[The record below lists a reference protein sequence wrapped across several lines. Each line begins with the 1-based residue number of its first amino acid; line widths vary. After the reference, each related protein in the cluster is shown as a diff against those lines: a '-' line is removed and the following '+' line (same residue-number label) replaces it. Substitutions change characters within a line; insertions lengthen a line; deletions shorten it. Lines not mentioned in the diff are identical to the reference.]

1 MLELENIGMLEKTH
15 TSSGRV
21 PSAKGYRYYID
32 NLREEFEDERASLL
46 AYICAKY
53 KIPLVDMNNTV
64 EEWEENK
71 EKFMEDRLCH

>member
-1 MLELENIGMLEKTH
+1 MGNWTLNALNYDEIRAE
-15 TSSGRV
+15 
-21 PSAKGYRYYID
+21 
-32 NLREEFEDERASLL
+32 LREEFEDERASLL

>member
-1 MLELENIGMLEKTH
+1 MGNWTLNAPNYDEIREE
-15 TSSGRV
+15 
-21 PSAKGYRYYID
+21 
-32 NLREEFEDERASLL
+32 LREEFEDERASLL

-71 EKFMEDRLCH
+71 EKFMEDRLCR